1 MRSHCQKI
9 FLLTITLFI
18 GCSSDTE
25 DKKSAVVLPIYNQ
38 AYQENFE
45 ADSIE
50 NILKNAK
57 NAYVLIDPFE
67 GDVAKSIEKIKQNNN
82 QVAGYISAGTGENYR
97 DDFVELE
104 PFLTTKAWED
114 WQDEFFVSQTNTGI
128 IEVMKKRIDKISNW
142 GLDWVEFDN
151 MDWLED
157 EENRIKYNL
166 KSTQKE
172 AKIYI
177 NSLCTYAKNKH
188 IKCMAKNTV
197 NGFDNFDGV
206 LYESFSNN
214 KNWWDKEGTKKF
226 LEEGK
231 LVIINHYNETHC
243 DDVYR
248 EYKRYYKSENIS
260 FICEDVSSKRYKH
273 YH

>member
-1 MRSHCQKI
+1 MKNYYKSFI
-9 FLLTITLFI
+9 TILAFFI
-18 GCSSDTE
+18 GCSSDTPKE
-25 DKKSAVVLPIYNQ
+25 TESVVLPIYNE

-45 ADSIE
+45 ADSI
-50 NILKNAK
+50 NSILENAK
-57 NAYVLIDPFE
+57 DAYVLIDPFE

-82 QVAGYISAGTGENYR
+82 QVAGYISAGTGEIDR
-97 DDFVELE
+97 DDFSDLE
-104 PFLTTKAWED
+104 PFLSTKAWED
-114 WQDEFFVSQTNTGI
+114 WPDEFFVSQTNTGI
-128 IEVMKKRIDKISNW
+128 VEVMKKRIDKMSNW
-142 GLDWVEFDN
+142 GLDWIEFDN

-157 EENRIKYNL
+157 DSNKVNYNL
-166 KSTQKE
+166 QATKE
-172 AKIYI
+172 EAISYI
-177 NSLCTYAKNKH
+177 NSLCTYAKTKN

-226 LEEGK
+226 LKDGK
-231 LVIINHYNETHC
+231 LVIINHYNEAHC

-248 EYKRYYKSENIS
+248 EYKRFYKSENIS
-260 FICEDVSSKRYKH
+260 FICEDVLSKRYKH